1 MAEAEATEAFRLE
14 VDGWDLEE
22 SDAAPESGPAKRRK
36 LSLSLKPKDSGST
49 ERFVFLD
56 NAKVEAL
63 NKRYVPYYPNFKLC
77 LAGLGPSSLVNVLSD
92 ESKVKL
98 EIAHFEKLG

>member
-63 NKRYVPYYPNFKLC
+63 NKRYVPKNT
-77 LAGLGPSSLVNVLSD
+77 
-92 ESKVKL
+92 E
-98 EIAHFEKLG
+98 

>member
-1 MAEAEATEAFRLE
+1 MAEAEATEAFHLE

-36 LSLSLKPKDSGST
+36 LSLSLKQKDSGST

-63 NKRYVPYYPNFKLC
+63 NKRYVPLSGARVLWLQREREFTSFGRTALRCCIAFYKFC
-77 LAGLGPSSLVNVLSD
+77 SLG
-92 ESKVKL
+92 
-98 EIAHFEKLG
+98 A